1 MEITKKNVVTITT
14 SEKKA
19 YERFSD
25 ILEEME
31 VGDVGMLLES
41 IYYGENSF
49 SDGIAKFNIKYVA
62 SPLPC
67 DSGCIYISETEREAL
82 KKFWELDGNYFDI
95 EDLNMVLDAFVEG
108 DSNYRDSLCHFK
120 IKYEG

>member
-1 MEITKKNVVTITT
+1 MEITKKNVVTITA

-31 VGDVGMLLES
+31 VEDVGMLLEA
-41 IYYGENSF
+41 IYYEESSF
-49 SDGIAKFNIKYVA
+49 SDGIAKFNIKYVE

-67 DSGCIYISETEREAL
+67 DSGCIYITKTEREAL

-108 DSNYRDSLCHFK
+108 DSSYKDSLCRFK